1 MVTHFL
7 NERVDAH
14 CVDKFF
20 VADCFA
26 VFESNKFV
34 VCVDFIYRGMRA
46 KHSLLFRKG
55 FGHCDPDSTRSA
67 VRRESEG
74 GIRAP
79 IAGRLL

>member
-1 MVTHFL
+1 MVAHFL

-14 CVDKFF
+14 GVDKFF

-26 VFESNKFV
+26 IFESNKFV

-55 FGHCDPDSTRSA
+55 FCHCDPDSTRSA